1 VLLQSTAM
9 NPQFDPNQL
18 QKLPSEQLISRIV
31 QQQQIIEQLQQEVE
45 RLKAKLQLDSQTSS
59 KPPSTDLLKKPEKPS
74 SRRRQNC
81 PEKTEAFEGNRVIL
95 GLPVKALG
103 ELTDMSCSNRNSA
116 SNVALMNFSNS
127 QSRCSDSKLPN
138 W

>member
-1 VLLQSTAM
+1 M

-59 KPPSTDLLKKPEKPS
+59 KPPSTDLLKKPEKPVAAEDKTAQKRRKLLRATGS
-74 SRRRQNC
+74 SWVY
-81 PEKTEAFEGNRVIL
+81 P
-95 GLPVKALG
+95 
-103 ELTDMSCSNRNSA
+103 
-116 SNVALMNFSNS
+116 
-127 QSRCSDSKLPN
+127 
-138 W
+138 